1 MLCLKTQQ
9 KTNLNHSLH
18 CHDTKFKLPVCHTVL
33 IESLSLFLHADQLI
47 YFYGYYVMLYFI
59 VRLMKRFLQTI
70 NNIKYLLVTY

>member
-18 CHDTKFKLPVCHTVL
+18 CHDTKFKLQVCHTVL

-47 YFYGYYVMLYFI
+47 
-59 VRLMKRFLQTI
+59 
-70 NNIKYLLVTY
+70 